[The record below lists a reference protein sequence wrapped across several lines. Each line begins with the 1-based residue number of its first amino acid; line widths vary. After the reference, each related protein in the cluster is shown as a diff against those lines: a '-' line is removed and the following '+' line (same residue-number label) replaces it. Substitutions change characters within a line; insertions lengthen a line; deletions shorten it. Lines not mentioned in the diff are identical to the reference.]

1 VTASAG
7 APSGSASAAAVAG
20 KGGKASGASA
30 APAGRKGKQQSLK
43 GAKKGGDDNLLT
55 EYSRLAPSKADDDDA
70 NEEIIEEHSEEYL
83 EQLKHDPQLLI
94 SAFGMPRT
102 PDTLAVAHKVVSHFK
117 AEKEPAPT
125 LSFPRSVEEIYK
137 RLNAEDTPTARE
149 TIREMDKRSP
159 LALAATHRLILEAA
173 KTNNIN
179 ECYEREFRVAAR
191 LLKRPDTLAAIEHR
205 VKGGSG
211 TPSWGSKPLAA
222 DVDALLARLPD
233 YHELSLP
240 LRHNYNAAAMR
251 EQEQKEWEEKYAQ
264 YLESGEG
271 HGYFGTLMRQRYYWT

>member
-1 VTASAG
+1 MCVLF
-7 APSGSASAAAVAG
+7 
-20 KGGKASGASA
+20 
-30 APAGRKGKQQSLK
+30 Q
-43 GAKKGGDDNLLT
+43 
-55 EYSRLAPSKADDDDA
+55 
-70 NEEIIEEHSEEYL
+70 
-83 EQLKHDPQLLI
+83 
-94 SAFGMPRT
+94 
-102 PDTLAVAHKVVSHFK
+102 
-117 AEKEPAPT
+117 
-125 LSFPRSVEEIYK
+125 
-137 RLNAEDTPTARE
+137 
-149 TIREMDKRSP
+149 
-159 LALAATHRLILEAA
+159 ATHRLILEAA

-179 ECYEREFRVAAR
+179 ECYEREFRVAAVSVSAATGSSTAREYGHGQFPSSHVVLLFASSAVPQR